1 MSRWTALALVIGCGG
16 AGLKYTVDDSI
27 LRGASLEERQAV
39 LLAQDEMLQA
49 RAEASEATQ
58 ELAGAEALR
67 ASARKEV
74 EKARASEQ
82 AAQAAQRAA
91 EQASDIEAQNRCNRQ
106 CELSAAAVRTAQAK
120 SELVEARLRA
130 APARKAAATARGQAA
145 QARYELEKARLA
157 QKKNLK
163 PSDDFDVARFDSQWM
178 KAQAVADARKGEQDA
193 RAVEIRAAQ
202 EKLDAALARERELK
216 GGGG

>member
-1 MSRWTALALVIGCGG
+1 MSRWIALTLVIGCGG
-16 AGLKYTVDDSI
+16 AGLKYTIDDSI
-27 LRGASLEERQAV
+27 LRGASLDERQGV

-49 RAEASEATQ
+49 RAEESEATQ
-58 ELAGAEALR
+58 ELAGAEAQR
-67 ASARKEV
+67 AAARQEV
-74 EKARASEQ
+74 ERARTTEQ
-82 AAQAAQRAA
+82 GAQSAQRAA
-91 EQASDIEAQNRCNRQ
+91 EHASDIEAQNACNRQ
-106 CELSAAAVRTAQAK
+106 CELSAAEVRTAEAK
-120 SELVEARLRA
+120 AELVEARLRA

-163 PSDDFDVARFDSQWM
+163 SSDDFDVARFDSQWM
-178 KAQAVADARKGEQDA
+178 KAQAVADAKKGEQDA

-202 EKLDAALARERELK
+202 EKVDAALARERELK